1 MLKPMLLLV
10 SPAIN
15 FGALPKPVLMTS
27 GNGVTIRMQRFTKDA
42 EACAGAIKKCK
53 EALVVS
59 HIDADGLTAAG
70 IMCKVLDRLQKPYEA
85 RFLKKLDEA
94 ALKKIADSG
103 GGKLVIFTDLGSGA
117 LASIKSLGI
126 DAVVTDHHRPAP
138 VEYAYHMSPH
148 LYGLNGS
155 TEISGAGVAFL
166 LALRLGDNVDLGPL
180 AIVGAVGDL
189 QDMRTNALV
198 GVNRQILDLVTSSGF
213 ISYEK
218 DLKLFGRQ
226 TRPVYKL
233 LQYSSDPFIPGLSGC
248 EDACIAFI
256 EGAGVPVKT
265 DRWRRWI
272 DLGPEEK
279 KILTSKLFQYC
290 MACGMPAHKI
300 QRLVGE
306 VYTLLKEKPGTE
318 LRDASEYSTLLN
330 ATARYDYADVGLAV
344 CMGDRGEPFNYARD
358 LLETHRHNLV
368 SGLNLVA
375 DKGVC
380 RLNNIQY
387 FNAGGEIRETIVGII
402 AGMSSSLDCVSR
414 DVPIIGMAK
423 SEGGIKVS
431 ARGNHDLILRGLDLA
446 AALSESASAV
456 GGVGGGHDIAA
467 GATIPEDKEEEFLRI
482 LDNKIGDQLKKP
494 L

>member
-1 MLKPMLLLV
+1 
-10 SPAIN
+10 
-15 FGALPKPVLMTS
+15 
-27 GNGVTIRMQRFTKDA
+27 MQRFRKAADECA
-42 EACAGAIKKCK
+42 ERIKKSK

-59 HIDADGLTAAG
+59 HIDADGLTSAG
-70 IMCKVLDRLQKPYEA
+70 IMCKVLERLQKPCEA

-94 ALKKIADSG
+94 ALKGIAASSG
-103 GGKLVIFTDLGSGA
+103 GRLVIFTDLGSGA
-117 LASIKSLGI
+117 LGSIKSLGI
-126 DAVVTDHHRPAP
+126 DAIVTDHHRPAH
-138 VEYAYHMSPH
+138 VEYPYHLNPH

-166 LALRLGDNVDLGPL
+166 LALRLGDNLDLGSL

-198 GVNRQILDLVTSSGF
+198 GINRQILDLTTSNGF

-218 DLKLFGRQ
+218 DIKLFGRQ

-256 EGAGVPVKT
+256 DGAGVPIKT

-272 DLGPEEK
+272 DLGQEEK
-279 KILTSKLFQYC
+279 KSLISKLFQYC
-290 MACGMPAHKI
+290 MACGMPTHKI

-306 VYTLLKEKPGTE
+306 VYTLLKEEPGTE

-330 ATARYDYADVGLAV
+330 ATARYDYADIGLAV
-344 CMGDRGEPFNYARD
+344 CMGDRGEAFHTARD
-358 LLETHRHNLV
+358 LLESHRHNLV

-387 FNAGGEIRETIVGII
+387 FNARGEIRETIVGII

-414 DVPIIGMAK
+414 EVPIIGMAK
-423 SEGGIKVS
+423 SDAGIKVS
-431 ARGNHDLILRGLDLA
+431 ARGNHDLILRGLNLA
-446 AALSESASAV
+446 TALSESAAAV

-467 GATIPEDKEEEFLRI
+467 GATIPEGREDEFLAI
-482 LDNKIGDQLKKP
+482 LDKKIGEQLKK
-494 L
+494 